1 MVPPGGA
8 GVGMHV
14 IPVEKAISMEKRTHR
29 LEKLSYWLSKYEGK
43 IGVGRC
49 SRRASRKAISEGVAD
64 DDYGWCIGVGDFA
77 DYCRETGKG
86 HDITKKRLLKSYSVL
101 RTTVSYIRSQI
112 SMERT
117 RSLVSVT
124 VT

>member
-1 MVPPGGA
+1 M
-8 GVGMHV
+8 
-14 IPVEKAISMEKRTHR
+14 ENEAIDI
-29 LEKLSYWLSKYEGK
+29 EKLSYWLSKYEGK

-49 SRRASRKAISEGVAD
+49 SCRASRKAIGEGVAD

-86 HDITKKRLLKSYSVL
+86 MTSQKKRLLKSYSVL